1 MKKIICTLFFIPQ
14 ILVLSAQ
21 ETKKDKNNLKNN
33 FIVNFINPGVEY
45 ELVLSNKTLV
55 SFGTGIGYSGSY
67 TELTAIPANGF
78 VYEISPFLDIQ
89 YKFIYNRKKRLLKG
103 KSLTYNSGNFV
114 SFRSITRGKS
124 IESNYLRTDKIDF
137 AIGPTWGF
145 QRSYNKSRLLIDIG
159 PQYYFDT
166 NGNKGFFPF
175 MVQINFG
182 LNL

>member
-1 MKKIICTLFFIPQ
+1 MY
-14 ILVLSAQ
+14 SQ
-21 ETKKDKNNLKNN
+21 ENSNTDLENN
-33 FIVNFINPGVEY
+33 FVVNFLNPGVDY
-45 ELVLSNKTLV
+45 ELAISSKTLV
-55 SFGTGIGYSGSY
+55 SFGAGIGYSGSY
-67 TELTAIPANGF
+67 TELTAIPASGF

-89 YKFIYNRKKRLLKG
+89 YKVIYNRKKRLLKG

-145 QRSYNKSRLLIDIG
+145 QRSYNKLRLLIDIG
-159 PQYYFDT
+159 PQFYFDT
-166 NGNKGFFPF
+166 NGNNGFFPF
-175 MVQINFG
+175 MIQINFG